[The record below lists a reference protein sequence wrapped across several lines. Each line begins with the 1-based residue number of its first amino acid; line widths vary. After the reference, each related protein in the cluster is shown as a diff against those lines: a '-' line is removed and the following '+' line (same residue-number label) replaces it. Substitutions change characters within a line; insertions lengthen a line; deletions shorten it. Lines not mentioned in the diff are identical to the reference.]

1 MDPATRLS
9 PRERQIL
16 VNALVDLRD
25 STAVELP
32 RVAAWA
38 NARAIELVLED
49 RRQHADL
56 DPGEIEFAEWAGI
69 EAMGVTVQPDLG
81 APDPFAEWD

>member
-1 MDPATRLS
+1 MPTRRQLGDASTRSRGAVDRGRDAVRMGLSMDPATRLS

-32 RVAAWA
+32 RVAAW
-38 NARAIELVLED
+38 V
-49 RRQHADL
+49 
-56 DPGEIEFAEWAGI
+56 
-69 EAMGVTVQPDLG
+69 
-81 APDPFAEWD
+81 